1 LDATATSNEGMIQIV
16 LVETDPLQSD
26 LIYMAAQR
34 GKMHCLLARNLD
46 EARQIFTITQPDV
59 LLIDLF
65 LNGEN
70 SLELVQALKKSRRFQ
85 SLKVIVFS
93 SYSYPEVVQT
103 AVEAGACDFLVK
115 PLDMDLLLS
124 RIHQMFPQ
132 G

>member
-1 LDATATSNEGMIQIV
+1 VAATKIEDIQIV

-26 LIYMAAQR
+26 LIYLAAQR
-34 GKMHCLLARNLD
+34 GKMKCLLARNLD
-46 EARQIFTITQPDV
+46 EARQIFSKTKPDL

-70 SLELVQALKKSRRFQ
+70 SLELVEALKKSRRFQ

-93 SYSYPEVVQT
+93 SYSYPEVVRK

-115 PLDMDLLLS
+115 PLDMDLLIS
-124 RIHQMFPQ
+124 RIYQVLQQ